1 MSLSRK
7 EKVVI
12 FVVML
17 FACVIVAGSRV
28 YEIKQSEPKAKNR
41 FLRIHFL
48 RLIQA
53 LISRAV
59 IMPMMRWL

>member
-7 EKVVI
+7 EKIVI
-12 FVVML
+12 FAVIL
-17 FACVIVAGSRV
+17 FVCVIVVGSGI
-28 YEIKQSEPKAKNR
+28 YEKNNR
-41 FLRIHFL
+41 NQRRRTVFLRIHSR

-59 IMPMMRWL
+59 IMPMTRWL

>member
-7 EKVVI
+7 EKIVI
-12 FVVML
+12 FAVIL
-17 FACVIVAGSRV
+17 FVCVIVVGSGI
-28 YEIKQSEPKAKNR
+28 YEKKQSEPKAKNR
-41 FLRIHFL
+41 FLRIHSR

-59 IMPMMRWL
+59 IMPMTRWL